1 MKRHILLTPS
11 RQTKIFPVEL
21 KETSQILVA
30 FALFEYPSPPPSQ
43 KEKNRKKLWTLKVKK
58 QENVVDAQ
66 SEG

>member
-30 FALFEYPSPPPSQ
+30 FALFEYPPPPPP
-43 KEKNRKKLWTLKVKK
+43 KKKK
-58 QENVVDAQ
+58 TGK
-66 SEG
+66 SYGRSK